1 MSIIVVL
8 PCFLVPSVNK
18 SDFFLLT
25 VAETSLDM
33 KQSSQ
38 RAACAVVE
46 RSITRIQS
54 NITIETHTFAP
65 DPELVPTEPSKL
77 TLPPLSSYIK
87 KKGDDLISHPLSC
100 SRRYRIIEPLE

>member
-1 MSIIVVL
+1 MTLLDRPSVSKMAKKLTDDVNYRGFALFLGTVSLFFVL
-8 PCFLVPSVNK
+8 P
-18 SDFFLLT
+18 

-65 DPELVPTEPSKL
+65 DPIFNAFTFRARGRWL
-77 TLPPLSSYIK
+77 
-87 KKGDDLISHPLSC
+87 
-100 SRRYRIIEPLE
+100 RRLQI